1 MRTPRPNRALTR
13 VLMIGGA
20 LLSAALLNGCFLKNY
35 VTNSPSGQMRSKD
48 AFTYTSTPFE
58 PLSVTL
64 YDSRDKEPLW
74 TVDVPVGKKVT
85 IRFLKNRSE
94 DATARRP
101 DIMQWEIYDDT
112 MRRSSLSS
120 TMAVPGAEARLLKV
134 ALRDGPEY
142 PVELEPLPEFT
153 NPGHQWDPVQQRKFR
168 GVSTDQTRSGT
179 YYAD

>member
-13 VLMIGGA
+13 VLTLGGA
-20 LLSAALLNGCFLKNY
+20 LLGAAALNGCVMKNL
-35 VTNSPSGQMRSKD
+35 VTNSPSGQMRSRD
-48 AFTYTSTPFE
+48 AFTYQSTPFE

-64 YDSRDKEPLW
+64 YDNRDKEPLW

-85 IRFLKNRSE
+85 IRFLENRSE
-94 DATARRP
+94 GATARRP

-120 TMAVPGAEARLLKV
+120 TMAVPGAESRLLKV
-134 ALRDGPEY
+134 TLRDGPEY
-142 PVELEPLPEFT
+142 PVELEPAPSF
-153 NPGHQWDPVQQRKFR
+153 PDPARQWDPVQQRKFR